1 LPDTVISLSFSRI
14 FYNGY
19 NEKKLPALESWL
31 MRTPDRKVKYIL
43 RRLLF
48 SRSLNIDYNE
58 NYERNEMER
67 TWRDKI
73 NQAWNDN
80 PLMVIGIGV
89 LAITATAKLIDAVSA
104 AQGRRAY
111 ARQIEYKIA
120 TRG

>member
-1 LPDTVISLSFSRI
+1 
-14 FYNGY
+14 
-19 NEKKLPALESWL
+19 